1 MLSRELG
8 WPGWSDSHGHVSML
22 IESPAMPK
30 HAPHDSCQLVGE
42 RDRQLVAVQ
51 PGSSLLQPTSKAQLL
66 PIARPH
72 QQNAGSLNEQHAQI
86 LAAAFRHTPEDRL
99 AACTMLSWH
108 KSDPS
113 SEISA
118 AIKGIALT
126 DGRHGRGGDHRA
138 NTRDGFQALAIG
150 VLVGQGVDL
159 AADVFEVLIQR
170 APVVMET
177 GASVRKSRPAFDRGS
192 RTATYEAHW
201 RRFELQCPARSGSR
215 GSD

>member
-1 MLSRELG
+1 MRSSDLSVRQFDPFHRMLSRELG

-51 PGSSLLQPTSKAQLL
+51 PGSSLLQPRSKAQLL
-66 PIARPH
+66 PIARPL
-72 QQNAGSLNEQHAQI
+72 QQNTGSLNEQHAQI
-86 LAAAFRHTPEDRL
+86 LAATFLHTPEDRL

-113 SEISA
+113 SEILA
-118 AIKGIALT
+118 AIKGICLDRWPPRSRWRSSSQYPGWFSGAGNWRPCWT
-126 DGRHGRGGDHRA
+126 GCRSR
-138 NTRDGFQALAIG
+138 
-150 VLVGQGVDL
+150 
-159 AADVFEVLIQR
+159 ADVFEVLIQR

-177 GASVRKSRPAFDRGS
+177 DDDGAHPFGN
-192 RTATYEAHW
+192 
-201 RRFELQCPARSGSR
+201 LARL
-215 GSD
+215 